1 MQRRRAVVEAE
12 LLALTG
18 PPGGGPCLSLAT
30 CRTSTAAPL
39 ILDTDG
45 DGLLDTSLVDD
56 GVDLIFGTDLD
67 ADGIVDQILRLGPD
81 GVIHM
86 EMLDDLT

>member
-1 MQRRRAVVEAE
+1 MLEPRDVPD
-12 LLALTG
+12 LDT
-18 PPGGGPCLSLAT
+18 
-30 CRTSTAAPL
+30 APL

-67 ADGIVDQILRLGPD
+67 TDGIVDQILRLGPD

-86 EMLDDLT
+86 EMLDDLN

>member
-1 MQRRRAVVEAE
+1 MHEPREV
-12 LLALTG
+12 
-18 PPGGGPCLSLAT
+18 PDFD
-30 CRTSTAAPL
+30 AAPL

-45 DGLLDTSLVDD
+45 DGLLDTNLVDD

-81 GVIHM
+81 GVVHLDL
-86 EMLDDLT
+86 LDDLT

>member
-1 MQRRRAVVEAE
+1 VLEPRDV
-12 LLALTG
+12 
-18 PPGGGPCLSLAT
+18 PDLAT
-30 CRTSTAAPL
+30 APL

-56 GVDLIFGTDLD
+56 GVDLIFGTDLG

-86 EMLDDLT
+86 ETLDDLT

>member
-1 MQRRRAVVEAE
+1 MHEPRDVPDV
-12 LLALTG
+12 
-18 PPGGGPCLSLAT
+18 
-30 CRTSTAAPL
+30 TAAPF

-45 DGLLDTSLVDD
+45 DGRFDTSLVDD

-67 ADGIVDQILRLGPD
+67 ADGIVDQILRFGSD

-86 EMLDDLT
+86 DLLDDLT